1 MALWITGEELCGRMN
16 NHASLKKEMRVNV
29 NRFAKEVAVAAGFV
43 FLCVA
48 PGLSRAQST
57 PPSPLQAP
65 YMASPVVRPRKVTP
79 ADDFAGLAFT
89 AEQKAKIAEIQK
101 NMKTRMD
108 TVVKD
113 ERLSPEQKEAML
125 DGYRRMERAQ
135 VYKVLTPEQQLEVR
149 KKILADRGAEQQKRQ
164 QQKRQQQKQ
173 QGQAQLLPR

>member
-1 MALWITGEELCGRMN
+1 MALWITGEQLCGRMN

-79 ADDFAGLAFT
+79 PADDFAGLAFT

-135 VYKVLTPEQQLEVR
+135 VYNVLTPEQQLEVR
-149 KKILADRGAEQQKRQ
+149 KKILADRAVE

-173 QGQAQLLPR
+173 QGQAQVLPR

>member
-1 MALWITGEELCGRMN
+1 MALLITGEQLCGRMN

-65 YMASPVVRPRKVTP
+65 YMASPVVRPRKVNPP

-164 QQKRQQQKQ
+164 QQKQ